1 MTLLEAV
8 ILGLVQGLTEFLPIS
23 SSAHVQ
29 ITQQLLGLGD
39 LTRPQLTAFIATIQ
53 IGTELAVIVYF
64 AKTVIEILRSWFT
77 EALRPWGSQSES
89 SRLGWFVIVGSIPIF
104 VLGLALQDLIENEF
118 RSLWVIA
125 FTLIGFGLLLGLAD
139 RLGAKARDLSS
150 LNPKSALLLGFGQAL
165 ALVPGVSR
173 SGGTIT
179 VALALGFKRESAAR
193 YSFLLAI
200 PAVLAA
206 GTYQFVKHVGD
217 LPGEL
222 LVATLV
228 ATTVAFISG
237 LAVIAWLLRY
247 LSRGSFLP
255 FVIWRVGVGLFLLMG
270 LTNGWIV
277 DLP

>member
-29 ITQQLLGLGD
+29 ITQQLLSLGD

-104 VLGLALQDLIENEF
+104 VLGLALQGLIENEF

-139 RLGAKARDLSS
+139 RMGAKARDLSS

>member
-29 ITQQLLGLGD
+29 ITQQLLSLGD

-104 VLGLALQDLIENEF
+104 VLGLALQGLIENEF

-139 RLGAKARDLSS
+139 RMGAKARDLSS

-255 FVIWRVGVGLFLLMG
+255 FVIWRVGVGVWLLVM
-270 LTNGWIV
+270 LTSGA
-277 DLP
+277 LTA